1 VRKNKEPFR
10 DQGALQL
17 HLSPAPI
24 EVIANVDHRRFTQ
37 VVDDLGQLLRSS
49 GLEELA
55 IEMVIENHPGAGARA
70 RARLAGFAVQALRQE
85 SLRHLRGLPALRPFS
100 IEVAGNPHLA
110 AFCGLLELD
119 GVRRT
124 SKSTMDRRSKL
135 FSEEQLRRL
144 HRCLT
149 EVCGNADL
157 CGKLGLEEPLDMGT
171 CLIDGTCLEAN
182 IHFPVDWVLLR
193 DVAVTLLKATKL
205 IRAEGLVCRMPEGPD
220 ELARQMNRL
229 CIAMTHA
236 KRRKDAKRERKALL
250 RQMKPFLRRIGAH
263 AARHR
268 DKLEAKRPR
277 TRFSQKEAA
286 GIIAR
291 VDKMLRQI
299 DPVIE
304 QAHERL
310 IGERAVPTKKKILSV
325 HEPDVQVIVRGK
337 AGKAV
342 EFGNTLLLSE
352 NRDGYLTD
360 WMLYRESAPSEP
372 KQLKESLARQNAYDL
387 DKPVEA
393 VSTDRGFASKATCRL
408 LEGGKVY
415 DATCPRDPATLAQ
428 RMEEKRFVDLQ
439 RRRGSTE
446 ARVAILGN
454 WFLGRRL
461 RSKGFGNRA
470 RSVAH
475 AVLAHNL
482 WVLARR
488 LAAMREEDAARAR
501 RAA

>member
-1 VRKNKEPFR
+1 
-10 DQGALQL
+10 
-17 HLSPAPI
+17 
-24 EVIANVDHRRFTQ
+24 
-37 VVDDLGQLLRSS
+37 
-49 GLEELA
+49 
-55 IEMVIENHPGAGARA
+55 M
-70 RARLAGFAVQALRQE
+70 FAACPR
-85 SLRHLRGLPALRPFS
+85 
-100 IEVAGNPHLA
+100 
-110 AFCGLLELD
+110 
-119 GVRRT
+119 
-124 SKSTMDRRSKL
+124 
-135 FSEEQLRRL
+135 
-144 HRCLT
+144 
-149 EVCGNADL
+149 
-157 CGKLGLEEPLDMGT
+157 
-171 CLIDGTCLEAN
+171 
-182 IHFPVDWVLLR
+182 
-193 DVAVTLLKATKL
+193 
-205 IRAEGLVCRMPEGPD
+205 GPD

-428 RMEEKRFVDLQ
+428 AHGRKALCGSATPARVDGGPGSHPRQLVFRAAVCARRVLATVRGRSPTRSWRTICGCLRGDWRPCGRRTRREREEQHDCETINHYQEEFPEKR
-439 RRRGSTE
+439 SE
-446 ARVAILGN
+446 
-454 WFLGRRL
+454 
-461 RSKGFGNRA
+461 KG
-470 RSVAH
+470 
-475 AVLAHNL
+475 
-482 WVLARR
+482 
-488 LAAMREEDAARAR
+488 
-501 RAA
+501 